1 MALNKGTRSSY
12 HSTFLHIDQ
21 SMVNSLYKEEDMP
34 LWGGA
39 IERATQLRTI
49 SSIPT
54 LLVHLMKRLPQ
65 SWREIQTA
73 VYIHIVCVRVSVIN
87 FYVLYI
93 YIYICNIQN
102 NKLFL
107 YAIYTKVS
115 KHIPFKIIVKLMDL
129 YPLYYQHIRSHL
141 CGHMTSSNI
150 SPTIFLQTVYVLY
163 FTNHFLLWYQ

>member
-1 MALNKGTRSSY
+1 MMALNKGTRSSY

-93 YIYICNIQN
+93 YIYICNI
-102 NKLFL
+102 FIFV
-107 YAIYTKVS
+107 IY
-115 KHIPFKIIVKLMDL
+115 KIINYFYMLFIQK
-129 YPLYYQHIRSHL
+129 YQSIYHL
-141 CGHMTSSNI
+141 K
-150 SPTIFLQTVYVLY
+150 
-163 FTNHFLLWYQ
+163 